1 MHKRQNMASENM
13 KRCSTSFVIREI
25 QVETMVSYYCI
36 FIEIGKMEKDW
47 SYQVLTVQEGMYNG
61 TTTLENSWAIC

>member
-1 MHKRQNMASENM
+1 MAVSPKKIPKWPSKHM

-36 FIEIGKMEKDW
+36 FIEIGKMEKD
-47 SYQVLTVQEGMYNG
+47 
-61 TTTLENSWAIC
+61 